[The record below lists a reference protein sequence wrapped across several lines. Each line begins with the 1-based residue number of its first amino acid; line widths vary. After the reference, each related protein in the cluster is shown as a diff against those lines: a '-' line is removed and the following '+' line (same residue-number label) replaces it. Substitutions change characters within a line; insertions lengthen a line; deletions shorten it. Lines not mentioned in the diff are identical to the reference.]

1 VDTSTLDS
9 CPVVSHVP
17 VLGHPCHAALPPAPW
32 PTARSHDFT
41 LVRQRETCIIH
52 IGNGIAWAETHG
64 HDKIRQLKSNSKSK
78 VFFVSPNLTLALL
91 YQQSRRV
98 LRCLGGNEVCCA
110 SQCHN
115 YATIHNRIVPYKPSW
130 HLAPKRR
137 HLRYEPHPNLE
148 LYLHR

>member
-1 VDTSTLDS
+1 MVG
-9 CPVVSHVP
+9 
-17 VLGHPCHAALPPAPW
+17 VL
-32 PTARSHDFT
+32 
-41 LVRQRETCIIH
+41 
-52 IGNGIAWAETHG
+52 WAETHG

-98 LRCLGGNEVCCA
+98 LLCLGGNEVCCA

-130 HLAPKRR
+130 HLAPSGGTSDT
-137 HLRYEPHPNLE
+137 NLIQT
-148 LYLHR
+148 LSFICIDNPKLQHT